1 MPRLCSDSALTKQM
15 KVPRLLALPFQ
26 DQLRDPNGCDI
37 PDMTALFEAS
47 QPNTVRERRGD
58 RQHRGGDT
66 MAVDAV
72 DAVDAAK
79 SDEQIAQLFA

>member
-1 MPRLCSDSALTKQM
+1 
-15 KVPRLLALPFQ
+15 
-26 DQLRDPNGCDI
+26 
-37 PDMTALFEAS
+37 MTALFEAS

-72 DAVDAAK
+72 DAAK